1 MKINFKRALALLLCA
16 VMVFGLLPMQQVKAE
31 DDYFIGGFVANNTAE
46 LVEALTEAE
55 RLVAPEK
62 IVTIQIGESFELTE
76 NVSVPGGC
84 RLDVPVSFTIGAG
97 VTMAVFGNL
106 EVVAEMSNQG
116 TLNNNGNV
124 TVYGNAGGVLSFAET
139 GSYTGSGEMMVINS
153 TYEDIIPGIDLSGYD
168 AVLGEGIGGV
178 RWTITPKESAELVP
192 DEWGFYTFS
201 TMEQLKQ
208 LENATF
214 EELTYAAF
222 NGSEFVFESIGLPD
236 NLVLN
241 MPEANVTI
249 PAGVNVKL
257 GTIQCTNLTVEGTL
271 DARQV
276 EPRSSLT
283 VSGSMGVRDHF
294 LLKLDTQVVGMENI
308 TRAISCQFWR
318 EGSAS
323 TAEELKAALARA
335 ESATD
340 DATYSIWF
348 SGDGITLEE
357 DLAIPS
363 NFRLYVN
370 APLTVGTLNLD
381 GALVI
386 QEAGSVNV
394 QGDLLFGPYSGVSG
408 GAKLTVENGM
418 AQRVFLAASSVE
430 LLRAGNRAAYP
441 VWEGATDIIEVTD
454 TFVLEHDVTI
464 PAGCTLRVPV
474 EMTVGAATKLTVN
487 GVMELMA
494 PVTNQGTIVNNGNV
508 TIYGNIGT
516 VHGTLTFAENSHYT
530 GSGVMEVMNST
541 YEDILPGLDLTDFNM
556 EFREGFGGIWTLTYN
571 GPSEPVPDQWGNYT
585 FSTMEELKQ
594 LASMTFER
602 WTWANYAGEE
612 PFVIDESITLPNN
625 LPLGSNGAAIEI
637 AEGVV
642 VDVHEGHFDKLVV
655 NGTLNIQSLQV
666 YRQLDVNGT
675 VHIINDFYMNEE
687 AVVNGKENLSFNDNA
702 TWGIYCNAY
711 DVQQLKE
718 YCAKAAAEENAGY
731 RYVIYMR
738 QEMELDEDM
747 TAPVNVRLVPQF
759 TFTVQEGVTLTLEC
773 EYCYFIT
780 PIIVK
785 GTLVNNG
792 WFNVNYPDAVLTF
805 EEGAVYSGEGVMVIH
820 GITEGDPMVAIPGLD
835 TTGYELQAWQD
846 GTTWQLVPEGYN
858 PGGEGGN
865 VGLTF
870 SSIEELKELA
880 AQSYDSWTWVTYTGT
895 EVLEITEDI
904 VLPENLNVKTST
916 GVRIAQG
923 VNARFRYLDCGWLEV
938 NGNLHVDYAEIAEQ
952 GLWVEGYLTVEESL
966 GISDTVSIS
975 HIDHIIMVYGGT
987 INIQHNDTNMNLAW
1001 LKELIANL
1009 DPYEPAM
1016 IRHIVNLNAEEIVI
1030 EEDLT
1035 IPSKVNVYF
1044 QQPLTVAAGA
1054 TLTLDS
1060 DNVQLYAP
1068 AVVYGT
1074 LENNSWMFVN
1084 AWDSVTLT
1092 IAEGGSYTGSG
1103 TISLE
1108 KDPSVS
1114 LESVLPG
1121 LDLSQWEVRQDGDY
1135 WWYISP
1141 IGGGGNGLTFST
1153 LEELKALAAES
1164 YDGGYMVYA
1173 GSEDF
1178 VISEDIS
1185 LPVNT
1190 YVDFGEHNVVVNQGV
1205 TASFMEMQCHDLTVY
1220 GTLNAEYVYVTGDI
1234 TVNGAVKT
1242 MHLSI
1247 NETSSIAGL
1256 ENIKFTNS
1264 YNPLARV
1271 YYVNSGDAL
1280 VAALKKAANPQLP
1293 KETALIQFNG
1303 GPVVLTEDATL
1314 PKNCEMYISNDM
1326 VIAEGATLTVNG
1338 MVSLGCPMT
1347 VKGTLVN
1354 NCDIYTWEGSIT
1366 VADGGKYEG
1375 RGYLRVMG
1383 GNDYNNVFHG
1393 MNLEDFQISKEYNEW
1408 RLVYVAGLAPVAAPS
1423 ELEWGYTYKDGVKV
1437 ALPGAACWKSGITN
1451 TTGVEYVYFYRI
1463 NEDGSETLI
1472 NEFGGVGYDAKNYMD
1487 GYNSCMDLVIGDI
1500 PSGKYYFT
1508 VYSQGDYKNTKD
1520 SETVTSPVWEYTKPD
1535 AQLETATNLGW
1546 SDDAFRAQWTNPN
1559 GADEVHYARVNW
1571 YYKDREDGMMYVFAG
1586 MVADTQESGELTEFL
1601 MAMMGTGY
1609 YSYAVQF
1616 ISADITKATSSKLS
1630 EQSGWYHLE
1639 KMPET
1644 PTAQLGGLLNDS
1656 TKTDEEKLEEVQN
1669 MDTEVLKD
1677 IIEENADAMDILVR
1691 LETEVAGGTAQINV
1705 SAEVSEEIA
1714 ELVDEEISIV
1724 GANLNSKEDNSLDVT
1739 LVIDKVGEEREI
1751 TGNYDTST
1759 AVQFSMT
1766 LDNVKDTKNLDVP
1779 VVVTIPVPAGIAAD
1793 KVVVLHYHD
1802 DGTYDV
1808 INPEVSIVNGKAY
1821 AKFVLTSFSDFAI
1834 LEKLAAL
1841 LGDVDLNAGVD
1852 VDDVLALLWYVLFP
1866 DMYPIGDV
1874 TADFDHNGSV
1884 DVDDVLT
1891 LLWYVL
1897 FPDMYPLTP
1906 PEPVKPV
1913 MGTVIVDKLNVR
1925 TEPSTSSYPIVKQ
1938 LDINTRV
1945 EILEQQE
1952 VYGTIWGR
1960 IAEGWIPMNYVQLD
1974 AE

>member
-1 MKINFKRALALLLCA
+1 M
-16 VMVFGLLPMQQVKAE
+16 
-31 DDYFIGGFVANNTAE
+31 
-46 LVEALTEAE
+46 
-55 RLVAPEK
+55 
-62 IVTIQIGESFELTE
+62 
-76 NVSVPGGC
+76 
-84 RLDVPVSFTIGAG
+84 
-97 VTMAVFGNL
+97 
-106 EVVAEMSNQG
+106 
-116 TLNNNGNV
+116 
-124 TVYGNAGGVLSFAET
+124 
-139 GSYTGSGEMMVINS
+139 
-153 TYEDIIPGIDLSGYD
+153 
-168 AVLGEGIGGV
+168 
-178 RWTITPKESAELVP
+178 
-192 DEWGFYTFS
+192 
-201 TMEQLKQ
+201 
-208 LENATF
+208 
-214 EELTYAAF
+214 
-222 NGSEFVFESIGLPD
+222 
-236 NLVLN
+236 
-241 MPEANVTI
+241 
-249 PAGVNVKL
+249 
-257 GTIQCTNLTVEGTL
+257 
-271 DARQV
+271 
-276 EPRSSLT
+276 
-283 VSGSMGVRDHF
+283 F
-294 LLKLDTQVVGMENI
+294 LRI
-308 TRAISCQFWR
+308 
-318 EGSAS
+318 
-323 TAEELKAALARA
+323 
-335 ESATD
+335 
-340 DATYSIWF
+340 Y
-348 SGDGITLEE
+348 
-357 DLAIPS
+357 
-363 NFRLYVN
+363 
-370 APLTVGTLNLD
+370 
-381 GALVI
+381 
-386 QEAGSVNV
+386 
-394 QGDLLFGPYSGVSG
+394 
-408 GAKLTVENGM
+408 
-418 AQRVFLAASSVE
+418 
-430 LLRAGNRAAYP
+430 
-441 VWEGATDIIEVTD
+441 
-454 TFVLEHDVTI
+454 
-464 PAGCTLRVPV
+464 
-474 EMTVGAATKLTVN
+474 
-487 GVMELMA
+487 A
-494 PVTNQGTIVNNGNV
+494 PVTV
-508 TIYGNIGT
+508 
-516 VHGTLTFAENSHYT
+516 A
-530 GSGVMEVMNST
+530 
-541 YEDILPGLDLTDFNM
+541 
-556 EFREGFGGIWTLTYN
+556 
-571 GPSEPVPDQWGNYT
+571 
-585 FSTMEELKQ
+585 
-594 LASMTFER
+594 
-602 WTWANYAGEE
+602 
-612 PFVIDESITLPNN
+612 
-625 LPLGSNGAAIEI
+625 
-637 AEGVV
+637 
-642 VDVHEGHFDKLVV
+642 
-655 NGTLNIQSLQV
+655 
-666 YRQLDVNGT
+666 
-675 VHIINDFYMNEE
+675 
-687 AVVNGKENLSFNDNA
+687 
-702 TWGIYCNAY
+702 
-711 DVQQLKE
+711 
-718 YCAKAAAEENAGY
+718 
-731 RYVIYMR
+731 
-738 QEMELDEDM
+738 
-747 TAPVNVRLVPQF
+747 
-759 TFTVQEGVTLTLEC
+759 EGVTLTFEA
-773 EYCYFIT
+773 EAVYMMAPVTVY
-780 PIIVK
+780 
-785 GTLVNNG
+785 GTLQNNN
-792 WFNVNYPDAVLTF
+792 WANITYPSATLTIA
-805 EEGAVYSGEGVMVIH
+805 EGGTYSAEGCLVIH

-835 TTGYELQAWQD
+835 TTGYVLSNEGWQD

-880 AQSYDSWTWVTYTGT
+880 AQTYDEWTNISYIGSEPLVIDESITISENVMIHAWDREIRITENGSLNMGDISCDTLIVEGEMTASWVDVLSKVEITGT
-895 EVLEITEDI
+895 LNLKNSLNIKEITDLTGLDHIRFLENWAHIDCDYQNVDEARMFELI
-904 VLPENLNVKTST
+904 EAAYAATDSHWVYSIYPDTEGEIILEQDLTLPKNTRLHLNMPMTVAEGFTLT
-916 GVRIAQG
+916 
-923 VNARFRYLDCGWLEV
+923 LECRNV
-938 NGNLHVDYAEIAEQ
+938 CLYHN
-952 GLWVEGYLTVEESL
+952 LTVE
-966 GISDTVSIS
+966 
-975 HIDHIIMVYGGT
+975 
-987 INIQHNDTNMNLAW
+987 
-1001 LKELIANL
+1001 
-1009 DPYEPAM
+1009 
-1016 IRHIVNLNAEEIVI
+1016 
-1030 EEDLT
+1030 
-1035 IPSKVNVYF
+1035 
-1044 QQPLTVAAGA
+1044 
-1054 TLTLDS
+1054 
-1060 DNVQLYAP
+1060 
-1068 AVVYGT
+1068 GT
-1074 LENNSWMFVN
+1074 LLNQSHVEIQYENGGL
-1084 AWDSVTLT
+1084 LT
-1092 IAEGGSYTGSG
+1092 IAEGGTYTGNG
-1103 TISLE
+1103 QISIYEESLD
-1108 KDPSVS
+1108 DPTPAV
-1114 LESVLPG
+1114 PG

-1190 YVDFGEHNVVVNQGV
+1190 HVDFSEHNVVVSENV
-1205 TASFMEMQCHDLTVY
+1205 AANFMELMCNNLTVY

-1264 YNPLARV
+1264 YNPLSRV

-1393 MNLEDFQISKEYNEW
+1393 LNLEDFQISKEYNEW

-1451 TTGVEYVYFYRI
+1451 TTGTEYVYFYRI

-1472 NEFGGVGYDAKNYMD
+1472 NEFGGVGYDAKNYIN

-1546 SDDAFRAQWTNPN
+1546 SDDAFRAEWTNPN

-1616 ISADITKATSSKLS
+1616 VSADITKATSSELS

-1644 PTAQLGGLLNDS
+1644 PTAQLGGLLYDS

-1677 IIEENADAMDILVR
+1677 IIEENADAMNILVQ
-1691 LETEVAGGTAQINV
+1691 LEAEVAGGTAQINV

-1724 GANLNSKEDNSLDVT
+1724 GANLNGKVDDSLDVT
-1739 LVIDKVGEEREI
+1739 LVIDKVEEEREI

-1802 DGTYDV
+1802 DGTCDV

-1841 LGDVDLNAGVD
+1841 LGDMDLNAGVD

-1897 FPDMYPLTP
+1897 FPDMYPL
-1906 PEPVKPV
+1906 
-1913 MGTVIVDKLNVR
+1913 
-1925 TEPSTSSYPIVKQ
+1925 
-1938 LDINTRV
+1938 
-1945 EILEQQE
+1945 
-1952 VYGTIWGR
+1952 
-1960 IAEGWIPMNYVQLD
+1960 
-1974 AE
+1974 